1 MIKNLLKYNFL
12 KHFFVTIIFIVTSV
26 LFFSPIIEGKKI
38 LQNDII
44 QYTGMSKELKDF
56 RKQNNAETY
65 WVNNAYSGMPTY
77 QLGAKYQH
85 NYIKELDLFLRF
97 LPRPADYL
105 FLYFLGFYFF
115 MISLKVDY
123 RLALFG
129 ALSFGLST

>member
-56 RKQNNAETY
+56 RKHNNAETY
-65 WVNNAYSGMPTY
+65 WVIG
-77 QLGAKYQH
+77 G
-85 NYIKELDLFLRF
+85 
-97 LPRPADYL
+97 PRHA
-105 FLYFLGFYFF
+105 
-115 MISLKVDY
+115 
-123 RLALFG
+123 R
-129 ALSFGLST
+129 

>member
-65 WVNNAYSGMPTY
+65 WVM
-77 QLGAKYQH
+77 H
-85 NYIKELDLFLRF
+85 FLAC
-97 LPRPADYL
+97 LL
-105 FLYFLGFYFF
+105 
-115 MISLKVDY
+115 IS
-123 RLALFG
+123 
-129 ALSFGLST
+129 

>member
-56 RKQNNAETY
+56 RKQNNAET
-65 WVNNAYSGMPTY
+65 
-77 QLGAKYQH
+77 H
-85 NYIKELDLFLRF
+85 
-97 LPRPADYL
+97 
-105 FLYFLGFYFF
+105 
-115 MISLKVDY
+115 
-123 RLALFG
+123 
-129 ALSFGLST
+129 